1 MLVGS
6 LAEVFENMKARL
18 LLNWDL
24 RDAKIYLL
32 AFLPDKAVEPQSLTR
47 RCAASTHLQ
56 SHVDCRTTLHAVNE

>member
-24 RDAKIYLL
+24 RDAKIYH
-32 AFLPDKAVEPQSLTR
+32 T
-47 RCAASTHLQ
+47 TM
-56 SHVDCRTTLHAVNE
+56 CRQYTFAKPC